1 MGRPRQ
7 HDDEV
12 RVALLH
18 AAEQIVEQEGA
29 DALSVR
35 AVADAVGTTT
45 RAIYSV
51 FGSKAGLLEALAARL
66 FELLADAIDT
76 VRLTDDPSRD
86 LVTASLVG
94 FRRTALQHRAL
105 YNLVFLRVVGDLQ
118 LGPHFEE
125 VAAKTFAKLQFLVQR
140 TIPGSTKAQAI
151 VAARSVHALTEGLA
165 TMELRGALGGER
177 SAQHTWT
184 VALNALIGGLRDP
197 PLTDDT

>member
-1 MGRPRQ
+1 M
-7 HDDEV
+7 
-12 RVALLH
+12 
-18 AAEQIVEQEGA
+18 
-29 DALSVR
+29 
-35 AVADAVGTTT
+35 
-45 RAIYSV
+45 
-51 FGSKAGLLEALAARL
+51 
-66 FELLADAIDT
+66 
-76 VRLTDDPSRD
+76 
-86 LVTASLVG
+86 
-94 FRRTALQHRAL
+94 QHRAL